1 MAICPPWLDK
11 SFYVSILQT
20 DEDARGG
27 HSPVY
32 VISCRVQ
39 PPVDSSCHYMSTIER
54 VQVEYCV
61 SSNSSNIKTRSF
73 LIKAPLANNTINESI
88 LIDNELL
95 MYDEI
100 IPKILEIAQLEVAP
114 KRYISPLTQVLVM
127 DDLKEAGYMMC
138 DSIKRLDYKHA
149 KAVLVTLAKFH
160 AASVAI
166 KRDHPEAMERNGVET
181 VYTHEPKYAERFKP
195 RILMRLYGLAKVLQT
210 INGCEKFGDILIGA
224 EEAFWDL
231 IVEMFKPNSK
241 LNVLNHG
248 DFWTNN
254 MLFKYDSAGFISDVK
269 LIDYQLRRYCSPAI
283 DLLYL
288 FFTSADDGVRMRMYE
303 LLEMYR
309 HTLNS
314 SLAELGCPQRL
325 SRNDLKEDISKCS
338 PLILLICLYLPV
350 IFPDPDNHFDV
361 SKVESSEDSLTSL
374 DFDVNPLLLPFK
386 NKYFRSALPE
396 MCKELETM
404 KIFKILMRN
413 KKHKKKH

>member
-1 MAICPPWLDK
+1 MAVQSPWLDK
-11 SFYVSILQT
+11 QFYVDILQA
-20 DEDARGG
+20 DEEARGG
-27 HSPVY
+27 HSSVS
-32 VISCRVQ
+32 VLSCRVQ
-39 PPVDSSCHYMSTIER
+39 PTVDSSCHYMSTIER
-54 VQVEYCV
+54 VKVEYCV
-61 SSNSSNIKTRSF
+61 NNSKDSNTRSF
-73 LIKAPLANNTINESI
+73 LIKTPLRNKVINENV
-88 LIDNELL
+88 LIENELL
-95 MYDEI
+95 MYNEI
-100 IPKILEIAQLEVAP
+100 IPKIYEIAQLEVAP
-114 KRYISPLTQVLVM
+114 KRYPCPMSEVLVM
-127 DDLKEAGYMMC
+127 EDLKEAGYLMC

-166 KRDHPEAMERNGVET
+166 KRDYPEAIERNGVET

-195 RILMRLYGLAKVLQT
+195 RILMRLYGLAKVLQS
-210 INGCEKFGDILIGA
+210 IHGCEKFGDILIGA

-231 IVEMFKPNSK
+231 IAEMFKPNSK

-254 MLFKYDSAGFISDVK
+254 MLFKYDSNGFINDVK
-269 LIDYQLRRYCSPAI
+269 LIDYQMRRYCSPAV

-288 FFTSADDGVRMRMYE
+288 FFTSADDGVRLRMYE

-325 SRNDLKEDISKCS
+325 TRNDLKEDVSKCS
-338 PLILLICLYLPV
+338 PLILLICLHLPV
-350 IFPDPDNHFDV
+350 IYPDPDNNFDV
-361 SKVESSEDSLTSL
+361 SQVEASEQSMTSL
-374 DFDVNPLLLPFK
+374 DFNVNPILLPFK

-396 MCKELETM
+396 MCRELETM